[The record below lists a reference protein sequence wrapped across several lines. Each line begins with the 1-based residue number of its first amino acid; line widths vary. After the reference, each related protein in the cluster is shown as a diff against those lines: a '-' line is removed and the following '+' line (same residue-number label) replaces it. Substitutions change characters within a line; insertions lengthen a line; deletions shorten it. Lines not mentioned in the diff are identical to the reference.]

1 MSGIAKTSIITL
13 SLAVLIL
20 SGCKHNAPFPELD
33 GGKLTSDEQNVVY
46 DDSIKEEAKIVKSQ
60 STKQSVKKSSKVAK
74 AKLKDVASP
83 KKVEAK
89 KENEK
94 VVSKQVVK
102 KVEDT
107 KQKITKEATKTENK
121 GKADLTIPNLD
132 IEENTPQTVIF
143 PKAPSVI
150 TDIDLTEMDSDGA
163 TKVIKP
169 STQTRTIL
177 STNKKIQT
185 IQSSTNENKS
195 SNESNV
201 VYLAET
207 VYFNNSVSTVDS
219 SYYSK
224 LKNIVKEAKKHDG
237 KIIVQGFAS
246 SRTKDTDIVTHK
258 MINLKV
264 SIARAQSVA
273 KLLTQ
278 FGMPK
283 SRIITEGL
291 SDSRP
296 AYQEV
301 MPEGERLNR
310 RAEIYISY

>member
-1 MSGIAKTSIITL
+1 MSGITKTSIITL
-13 SLAVLIL
+13 SLAVLVL
-20 SGCKHNAPFPELD
+20 SSCKHSAPFPELD
-33 GGKLTSDEQNVVY
+33 DGKFIADEQNVVY
-46 DDSIKEEAKIVKSQ
+46 DDSIKEEAKIVMPKSTNKPVEKTSEIAQ
-60 STKQSVKKSSKVAK
+60 D
-74 AKLKDVASP
+74 KLKDVAAP
-83 KKVEAK
+83 KKAEVK
-89 KENEK
+89 QENK
-94 VVSKQVVK
+94 NVNSNPVK
-102 KVEDT
+102 KVENAKLET
-107 KQKITKEATKTENK
+107 VKEIAKEEVK
-121 GKADLTIPNLD
+121 GKADLTVPSME
-132 IEENTPQTVIF
+132 IEENTSQIVISS
-143 PKAPSVI
+143 KAPSVI
-150 TDIDLTEMDSDGA
+150 TDIDLTEMDSAGV

-169 STQTRTIL
+169 TTQTRTIL
-177 STNKKIQT
+177 STNKKIHT
-185 IQSSTNENKS
+185 VQSPSNESKDS
-195 SNESNV
+195 GESNV

-207 VYFNNSVSTVDS
+207 IYFNNSVSTVDS

-224 LKNIVKEAKKHDG
+224 LKNIVKEAQKHNG

-246 SRTKDTDIVTHK
+246 SRTRDTDVVTHK

-273 KLLTQ
+273 KLLAQ

-310 RAEIYISY
+310 RAEVYISY